1 MNLTHGT
8 SPADGD
14 LALLV
19 GTRKGAFILRSD
31 TKRENWRMEGPQFLG
46 HIVYHMVLDPRDR
59 ETLLMASSTGHLGPT
74 LHRSFDFGKSW
85 EEVKGPP
92 AFPKS
97 EDGTGRTVSHTFWLT
112 PGHASEPDVWYAGT
126 SPQALFRSDDNGNTW
141 SSVSG
146 FNDHPMYK
154 TWIGDEQDGTPDG
167 PILHSIL
174 VDPRDANHLYVGL
187 SGGGCFES
195 TDRGATWDPLNK
207 GCFVDFGPEP
217 YPEYGQDPH
226 NIELHAH
233 APDILYQ
240 QNHCG
245 IYRMDRREGEWV
257 RIGDNMPKDIGD
269 IGFPMTLH
277 PRDPDTAWVFPMDG
291 SDVWPRVSPDGKPA
305 VYKTSDA
312 GQSWVRQDGGLPSE
326 QGWLTVLRQC
336 MCSDEHDPLGLYF
349 GTTSGEIWASN
360 DEGNSWTQ
368 IAAHLPK
375 IYSIEAVE
383 LAP

>member
-1 MNLTHGT
+1 MNLTHGN

-31 TKRENWRMEGPQFLG
+31 TKRENWRIEGPQFLG

-85 EEVKGPP
+85 EEVKNPP

-97 EDGTGRTVSHTFWLT
+97 EDGKGRTVSHTFWLT

-126 SPQALFRSDDNGNTW
+126 SPQALFRSEDNGNTW
-141 SSVSG
+141 DSVTG
-146 FNDHPMYK
+146 FNDHPMWRK
-154 TWIGDEQDGTPDG
+154 WIGDEQDGTPDG

-195 TDRGATWDPLNK
+195 TDRGANWDPLNK

-217 YPEYGQDPH
+217 YPEYVQDPH
-226 NIELHAH
+226 NIELHSH

-245 IYRMDRREGEWV
+245 IYRMDRREGEWI

-291 SDVWPRVSPDGKPA
+291 SDVWPRVSPGGKPA

-312 GQSWVRQDGGLPSE
+312 GQSWARQDDGLPPE
-326 QGWLTVLRQC
+326 
-336 MCSDEHDPLGLYF
+336 
-349 GTTSGEIWASN
+349 
-360 DEGNSWTQ
+360 
-368 IAAHLPK
+368 
-375 IYSIEAVE
+375 
-383 LAP
+383 